1 MYGMDIE
8 QIQETPIWGLYEKGR
23 NYHRQT
29 GVYVDTDKN
38 YKFYNGDQWSGAKLG
53 DVEPVQKNFIKP
65 IVKYKISVIHD
76 NLYAINYSS
85 MNYENRDFY
94 KESKRYCE
102 MLNRYAMRIWEKDKM
117 DFKGRRVTKDSAI
130 NDEGIIYVNFDSEKM
145 EAVNEIVKKNDIY
158 YGNENDDEIQNQ
170 PYILIRKRM
179 PVSNAIDLALAE
191 GLSEEKTAFIIGDSD
206 NFEES
211 GEAAK
216 TELDNMVTLVYKMYK
231 KNGTVHFSI
240 ATRWITIVE
249 DIDTGLSLY
258 PIAHFNWEEKEGS
271 ARGEGE
277 VRFLIPNQIEVNRT
291 EVRRVIS
298 VKQQA
303 YPQKVADV
311 SKISN
316 PQALNTVGGVIR
328 TNGQPVEDVYK
339 IVGTIP
345 PATMSPDVKQLQED
359 LINVTRDLAGA
370 GDTAT
375 GQVNPESASG
385 RAILAVQ
392 QASQAPMTEQKE
404 SYKNFVEDLARIWLE
419 YLIVYSAEGVNLE
432 EEVTDPQT
440 GEETIQL
447 VNVPQTVLK
456 ELQATVKID
465 VTPKGV
471 YDKFA
476 QEQTIENLLLQG
488 FFTPQRVNELEI
500 YAEILDDDS
509 VAPKQKILET
519 VEEIKEVQ
527 RRIAMI
533 EAQAQVMQQ
542 RANQFLMSDDE
553 AQSSQM
559 AEAMMMMQGEDEEMG
574 DEFEEVEEGYEE
586 EEAELDEQVADE
598 EEEIEETEN

>member
-1 MYGMDIE
+1 MYGMDME
-8 QIQETPIWGLYEKGR
+8 QIQETPIWALYEKGR

-29 GVYVDTDKN
+29 GVYVDTDRN

-85 MNYENRDFY
+85 LNFENREFY
-94 KESKRYCE
+94 RTSQRYCE
-102 MLNRYAMRIWEKDKM
+102 MLNRYAMRVWEKDKM

-130 NDEGIIYVNFDSEKM
+130 NDEGIIYVNFNHENM
-145 EAVNEIVKKNDIY
+145 EPVNEIVKKNDIY
-158 YGNENDDEIQNQ
+158 YGNENDDDIQSQ

-179 PVSNAIDLALAE
+179 PVSNAVELALAE

-211 GEAAK
+211 GEASK
-216 TELDNMVTLVYKMYK
+216 KELDSMVTLVYKMYK

-240 ATRWITIVE
+240 ATRWITITE
-249 DIDTGLSLY
+249 DVDTGLSLY

-404 SYKNFVEDLARIWLE
+404 SYKNFIEDIARIWLE
-419 YLIVYSAEGVNLE
+419 YLIVYSVDGVNLE
-432 EEVTDPQT
+432 EEVTDEIT
-440 GEETIQL
+440 GEDVIQL
-447 VNVPQTVLK
+447 VNVPQATLK
-456 ELQATVKID
+456 QLQATVKID

-476 QEQTIENLLLQG
+476 QEQTIENLLTQG
-488 FFTPQRVNELEI
+488 FFTPQRVNELET
-500 YAEILDDDS
+500 YANVLDDDS
-509 VAPKQKILET
+509 VAPKQKILDT
-519 VEEIKEVQ
+519 VERIKETQ
-527 RRIAMI
+527 QRIAMI
-533 EAQAQVMQQ
+533 EAQAQAMQQ
-542 RANQFLMSDDE
+542 RANQFLLSDDE

-559 AEAMMMMQGEDEEMG
+559 AEAMMMMQEEEEMG
-574 DEFEEVEEGYEE
+574 DEFEELEEGYEE
-586 EEAELDEQVADE
+586 EEAELDEEVADE
-598 EEEIEETEN
+598 EQDIEETEN